1 LRNFDKMPYY
11 LCRLA
16 GEDGRIDSRTV
27 LAPSAEECRKG
38 FEAEGLLVLSVR
50 RDWNTLGSQSLR
62 LGRKIK
68 DRDLILFNQEFVALI
83 KAGYPILKSLES
95 LTARTKSVH
104 LREILIKVSG
114 EVKRGKALSEAF
126 QPYEKIFSPVYTASL
141 MAGEKGGNLP
151 AAIGRYIQYIRI
163 IVQTRSRIKSAMTYP
178 TILIVFSFVLIGILI
193 NFVLPRFADFYR
205 SFEADMP
212 RITRIVMTTAIG
224 MSRHWYIPL
233 ALLAGAAV
241 LVMRLRRRP
250 DFRYQLDRTK
260 LRVPFGRTIWLD
272 SGVSLF
278 SRTLGLLLEAGI
290 SLLGAVDIAIQAVPN
305 AWIVRQLE
313 GVPGRIKNGE
323 SLSDS
328 LTRAEAFPA
337 LALDMVRIGEN
348 SANLPGM
355 LADMSDFYDERV
367 RGRIE
372 TLVTLV
378 EPVVIIFMGLV
389 VAAMLLSVYI
399 PIFNIIRIA
408 Q

>member
-1 LRNFDKMPYY
+1 MPYY

-16 GEDGRIDSRTV
+16 GEDGRIESRTV
-27 LAPSAEECRKG
+27 LAPSAEDCRRG
-38 FEAEGLLVLSVR
+38 FETEGVLVLSVR
-50 RDWNTLGSQSLR
+50 RDWNTISGRGLR

-68 DRDLILFNQEFVALI
+68 DRDIVLFNQEFVALI

-95 LTARTKSVH
+95 LTARIKNIH

-151 AAIGRYIQYIRI
+151 ASLGRYIQYVKI

-178 TILIVFSFVLIGILI
+178 TILIVFSGVLLGILI
-193 NFVLPRFADFYR
+193 NFVIPRFAEFYK
-205 SFEADMP
+205 SFEGRLP
-212 RITRIVMTTAIG
+212 QITQIVMTIAVG
-224 MSRHWYIPL
+224 MSRRWYLPL
-233 ALLAGAAV
+233 ALLVAGAA
-241 LVMRLRRRP
+241 LYARLKKRP
-250 DFRYQLDRTK
+250 DFRYHLDRAK
-260 LRVPFGRTIWLD
+260 LRVPFARTIWLE
-272 SGVSLF
+272 SGLSLF

-290 SLLGAVDIAIQAVPN
+290 SLLGAIDISIQAVPN
-305 AWIVRQLE
+305 AWIVRKLVD
-313 GVPGRIKNGE
+313 VPGRIKNGE
-323 SLSDS
+323 SLSDA
-328 LTRAEAFPA
+328 LAGAEAFPP

-367 RGRIE
+367 RGKID

-378 EPVVIIFMGLV
+378 EPVVIIIIGLV
-389 VAAMLLSVYI
+389 AAIMLLSVYI
-399 PIFNIIRIA
+399 PIFNMIQITR
-408 Q
+408 